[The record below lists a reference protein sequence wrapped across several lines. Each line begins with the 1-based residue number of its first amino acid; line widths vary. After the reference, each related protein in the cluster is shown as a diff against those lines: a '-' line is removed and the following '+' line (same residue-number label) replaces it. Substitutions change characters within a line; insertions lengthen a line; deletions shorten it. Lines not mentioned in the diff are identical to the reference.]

1 MALPRQH
8 RDAFTP
14 DEIEFIAG
22 NEFISIMPL
31 YKMPPLK
38 LAQITYGPF
47 RPPLPAVVPLWLALT
62 MKQNQKCKLIP
73 PTWLTAEHLKA
84 KLEQEESK
92 DEFCNLPFY
101 YMETAHMILE
111 SASDDIP
118 NVDQVRKL
126 LKDLRETRQSKAR
139 VGLAALDNRWLGMHN
154 LSFMEINEI
163 RPFFSR
169 VFDEMR
175 KLDYHTNDPTDT

>member
-1 MALPRQH
+1 MKSNLLLVMDPSLSCLYTNATFKIGANNLWALSTSFTCGRTVMACPYH
-8 RDAFTP
+8 ET
-14 DEIEFIAG
+14 E
-22 NEFISIMPL
+22 S
-31 YKMPPLK
+31 
-38 LAQITYGPF
+38 
-47 RPPLPAVVPLWLALT
+47 
-62 MKQNQKCKLIP
+62 KCKLIP

-84 KLEQEESK
+84 KLEQEENK

-139 VGLAALDNRWLGMHN
+139 VGLTALDNRWLGMHN